1 MKKLI
6 VFAWLM
12 FAALTADAQ
21 RVVKNSEG
29 FALKDVPFREK
40 ANLEYFETCVHSFN
54 IYDALVLRRNNM
66 DVLFL
71 STYVE
76 CFGRYRRGKFVPYSN
91 KKSMKLAW
99 NTALQRVDRTNNPI
113 IQAYMR
119 WKAYSQKA
127 ELSPKEQNCLNQAT
141 DFLNGLI

>member
-1 MKKLI
+1 M
-6 VFAWLM
+6 
-12 FAALTADAQ
+12 
-21 RVVKNSEG
+21 
-29 FALKDVPFREK
+29 
-40 ANLEYFETCVHSFN
+40 
-54 IYDALVLRRNNM
+54 VLRRNNM
-66 DVLFL
+66 DVRFL

>member
-1 MKKLI
+1 MCI
-6 VFAWLM
+6 R
-12 FAALTADAQ
+12 D
-21 RVVKNSEG
+21 S
-29 FALKDVPFREK
+29 VPFREK

-66 DVLFL
+66 DVRFL

>member
-1 MKKLI
+1 
-6 VFAWLM
+6 
-12 FAALTADAQ
+12 
-21 RVVKNSEG
+21 
-29 FALKDVPFREK
+29 
-40 ANLEYFETCVHSFN
+40 
-54 IYDALVLRRNNM
+54 
-66 DVLFL
+66 
-71 STYVE
+71 
-76 CFGRYRRGKFVPYSN
+76 
-91 KKSMKLAW
+91 MKLAW